1 MSLLK
6 VISYEEELSKI
17 DLDEN
22 LKKYYQENPEK
33 KKELLKKIYSLRERI
48 VNDEEIGNYYK
59 KSFLSSIEENL
70 KYLNETNSKALDAA
84 IPLLTFILGF
94 LARGKVEDFFQ
105 NYNKEIASDIAQTIK
120 EELKCFYEQG

>member
-33 KKELLKKIYSLRERI
+33 KKELLKKFHSLRERI

-70 KYLNETNSKALDAA
+70 KYLNEANSKALDAA

-94 LARGKVEDFFQ
+94 LARGKVGDFFQ

>member
-70 KYLNETNSKALDAA
+70 KYLNEANSKALDAA